1 MFKKLTLCFA
11 LTPKLPKS
19 YINTKNTRPLL
30 NTIYNVTKENHKLYS
45 IEHIVPKSF
54 IKNKKLSSDLHNLM
68 LYPCNVN
75 MHRSNYKYVSDFK
88 LYDKSYILDHNGN
101 KIDYKKPMNHLD
113 IFIKTNERHLFLPRE
128 QYRGEIARACMYFLT
143 TYPKYQDTIFD
154 KVLDPF
160 TLLTWHH
167 EYPVQYYE
175 REKNIAVNELQKNK
189 NVYVSYPE
197 LLVLDMQLIL
207 DKDLSIFKKYK
218 Y

>member
-1 MFKKLTLCFA
+1 MLKKFALCIA
-11 LTPKLPKS
+11 LTPKIPKY
-19 YINTKNTRPLL
+19 YINIKDTRPLL
-30 NTIYNVTKENHKLYS
+30 NTLYNITPKKNKLYS

-88 LYDKSYILDHNGN
+88 LYDNSYILDHNGN
-101 KIDYKKPMNHLD
+101 NIDYNKPMEDLD
-113 IFIKTNERHLFLPRE
+113 IFIKTNERHLFLPRK

-143 TYPKYQDTIFD
+143 TYPKYQDTIFN

-167 EYPVQYYE
+167 EYPVECYE
-175 REKNIAVNELQKNK
+175 QKKNIAINELQKNK

-207 DKDLSIFKKYK
+207 DKDLSVFKKYK

>member
-1 MFKKLTLCFA
+1 MFKKLAMCFV

-19 YINTKNTRPLL
+19 YISIKNIRPLL
-30 NTIYNVTKENHKLYS
+30 NTVYNVTKINHKSYS
-45 IEHIVPKSF
+45 IEHIVPKSL
-54 IKNKKLSSDLHNLM
+54 IKNKKISSDLHNLM

-75 MHRSNYKYVSDFK
+75 THRSNYKYISDYK
-88 LYDKSYILDHNGN
+88 IYDKSVILDPNGN
-101 KIDYKKPMNHLD
+101 KIDYKQPMKELD
-113 IFIKTNERHLFLPRE
+113 VFIKTNERHLFLPRK

-143 TYPKYQDTIFD
+143 TYPKYQDIIFD

-167 EYPVQYYE
+167 EYPVQNYE
-175 REKNIAVNELQKNK
+175 REKNIAIKEIQQNRNI
-189 NVYVSYPE
+189 YVSYPE
-197 LLVLDMQLIL
+197 FLVLDMQLIL

>member
-19 YINTKNTRPLL
+19 YINIKNTRPLF
-30 NTIYNVTKENHKLYS
+30 NTIYNVTEKKLKLYS

-54 IKNKKLSSDLHNLM
+54 IKNKKLSNDLHNLM

-88 LYDKSYILDHNGN
+88 VYDKSVILDNYGN
-101 KIDYKKPMNHLD
+101 KIDYNKPMQELD
-113 IFIKTNERHLFLPRE
+113 IFIKTNDRHLFLPRKK
-128 QYRGEIARACMYFLT
+128 YRGEIARACMYFLT
-143 TYPKYQDTIFD
+143 TYPKYQEIIFD

-175 REKNIAVNELQKNK
+175 REKNQAIYELQKNK
-189 NVYVSYPE
+189 NIYVSYPE
-197 LLVLDMQLIL
+197 FLVFDMQLIIN
-207 DKDLSIFKKYK
+207 KDLSIFKKYK